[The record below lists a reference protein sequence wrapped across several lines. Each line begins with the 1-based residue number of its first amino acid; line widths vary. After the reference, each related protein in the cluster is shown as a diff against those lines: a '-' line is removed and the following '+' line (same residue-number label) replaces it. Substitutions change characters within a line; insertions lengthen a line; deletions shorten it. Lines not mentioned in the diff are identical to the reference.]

1 MQRNVEKSGAAAD
14 VNQAPTGE
22 KFTDAGQSAPETG
35 GQASDDK
42 SREQLV
48 REAAYRR
55 FQARGSEHGRHEE
68 DWLEAENEVR
78 PPDGN

>member
-1 MQRNVEKSGAAAD
+1 MQGKAENNVTKKD

-22 KFTDAGQSAPETG
+22 KSTGTDREASASPE
-35 GQASDDK
+35 K

-55 FQARGSEHGRHEE
+55 FEARGSEHGRHEQ
-68 DWLEAENEVR
+68 DWLDAEREVK
-78 PPDGN
+78 PPEGN